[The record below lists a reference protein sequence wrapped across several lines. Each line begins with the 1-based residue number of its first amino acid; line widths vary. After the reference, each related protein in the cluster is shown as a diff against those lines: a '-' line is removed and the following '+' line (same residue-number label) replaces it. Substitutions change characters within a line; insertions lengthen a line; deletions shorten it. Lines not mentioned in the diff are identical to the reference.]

1 MKNWNWES
9 VSGYG
14 WRADDGSRG
23 KYYSGSG
30 GGSEGYVFGER
41 SCSSKRKREIHSIH
55 EEDQSI
61 DKQSS

>member
-1 MKNWNWES
+1 MKNWDWES

-30 GGSEGYVFGER
+30 GGSEGYYVFGGTEL
-41 SCSSKRKREIHSIH
+41 
-55 EEDQSI
+55 
-61 DKQSS
+61 